1 MISYVFTITAVLG
14 IAAGQLLFKT
24 VASRIN
30 GRGPSELVQDN
41 SFMLPLIGSLAIYG
55 CATILWI
62 LALQNLALSRA
73 YMFMSLSFII
83 VPVVSAIFLNEPMT
97 FGFLIGLALIIA
109 GVTVTQV
116 FG

>member
-1 MISYVFTITAVLG
+1 MMSYVFTISAVIG
-14 IAAGQLLFKT
+14 IAAGQILFKT
-24 VASRIN
+24 VASRIA
-30 GRGPSELVQDN
+30 GRGPLELIHDS
-41 SFMLPLIGSLAIYG
+41 SFMLPLISSLAIYG

-83 VPVVSAIFLNEPMT
+83 VPVVSAMFLNEPLT
-97 FGFLIGLALIIA
+97 TGFIIGLALIVT

>member
-14 IAAGQLLFKT
+14 IAAGQILFKT

-30 GRGPSELVQDN
+30 GRGLAELVQDS
-41 SFMLPLIGSLAIYG
+41 SFMLPLISSLAIYG
-55 CATILWI
+55 CATVLWI

-83 VPVVSAIFLNEPMT
+83 VPVVSAIFLSETLTP
-97 FGFLIGLALIIA
+97 GFLVGLALIVA

>member
-1 MISYVFTITAVLG
+1 MLPYVFTIIAVFG
-14 IAAGQLLFKT
+14 IAGGQILFKT
-24 VASRIN
+24 VASRIE
-30 GRGPSELVQDN
+30 GRGVAELISDSQ
-41 SFMLPLIGSLAIYG
+41 FMLPLIASLSIYG

-62 LALQNLALSRA
+62 LALQSLALSRA

-83 VPVVSAIFLNEPMT
+83 VPIVSYLFLNEPLT
-97 FGFLIGLALIIA
+97 TGFIIGLALIVA

>member
-1 MISYVFTITAVLG
+1 MMAYVFTIMAVLG
-14 IAAGQLLFKT
+14 IAAGQILFKT

-30 GRGPSELVQDN
+30 GRGPFELAVD
-41 SFMLPLIGSLAIYG
+41 SGFMGYLIGALAIYAV
-55 CATILWI
+55 ATVLWI
-62 LALQNLALSRA
+62 LALQSLQLSRA

-83 VPVVSAIFLNEPMT
+83 VPAVSALIFHEPLT
-97 FGFLIGLALIIA
+97 PGFLFGLALIIA

>member
-1 MISYVFTITAVLG
+1 MAVLG
-14 IAAGQLLFKT
+14 IAAGQILFKT
-24 VASRIN
+24 VATRID
-30 GRGPSELVQDN
+30 GRGPAVLVHDS

-55 CATILWI
+55 CATVLWI
-62 LALQNLALSRA
+62 LALQHLALSRA

-83 VPVVSAIFLNEPMT
+83 VPVVSAIFLNEQLTP
-97 FGFLIGLALIIA
+97 GFIIGLALIVA